1 MSKSYDFAG
10 FVSREAAENG
20 AEVRIR
26 NDKGEES
33 GLIIRIA
40 GPDAKKRRQVAERI
54 FDARIDAG
62 TVKPMT
68 LSEIDDANMEEAVA
82 ATISWQFPE
91 GFEGPECTPANVRKI
106 YVEYPSILHQVIAA
120 GKNKALFTKS

>member
-1 MSKSYDFAG
+1 MGKKFEFAG
-10 FVSREAAENG
+10 FISRDAAEKG
-20 AEVRIR
+20 ADVRIR

-33 GLIIRIA
+33 GLVIRIA
-40 GPDAKKRRQVAERI
+40 GPDAKKRRKVAERI
-54 FDARIDAG
+54 FDARIEAG

-68 LSEIDDANMEEAVA
+68 LSEIDAANLEEAVA

-91 GFEGPECTPANVRKI
+91 GFDGPECTAENVRKT
-106 YVEYPSILHQVIAA
+106 YVEYPSILQQVISA